1 MNLKQTLV
9 TLITISLAILFNFGA
24 IEMLNNSNTNSEIIS
39 LIVLETNILIYLI
52 YRFEIKIRE

>member
-9 TLITISLAILFNFGA
+9 TLITISLAILFNFGS

-39 LIVLETNILIYLI
+39 LIVLGTNILIYLI

>member
-24 IEMLNNSNTNSEIIS
+24 IEMLNNSSTNSEIIS
-39 LIVLETNILIYLI
+39 LIVLGTNILIYLI

>member
-24 IEMLNNSNTNSEIIS
+24 IEMLNNSSTNSEIIS

>member
-39 LIVLETNILIYLI
+39 LIVLGTNILIYLI